1 VTSDG
6 EGTSESPER
15 NAKPAPCIRCGGEMA
30 LVTVV
35 GKFGDQPSFKLFRCM
50 TCDFVEWVTA

>member
-30 LVTVV
+30 LLTVL
-35 GKFGDQPSFKLFRCM
+35 GKFGGVKLIRM
-50 TCDFVEWVTA
+50 LL